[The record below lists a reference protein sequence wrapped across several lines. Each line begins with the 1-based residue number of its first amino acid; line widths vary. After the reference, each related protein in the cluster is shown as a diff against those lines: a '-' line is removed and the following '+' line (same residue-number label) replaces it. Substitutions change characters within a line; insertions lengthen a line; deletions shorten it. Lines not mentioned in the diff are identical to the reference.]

1 MLASIEGAARV
12 LSGSIYKEGGING
25 WERSRSNFLSLAPR
39 GVSSLTRI
47 KDSPCFASERSSSVN
62 SIRIYRTVN

>member
-25 WERSRSNFLSLAPR
+25 WERSRSNFLPLAPR
-39 GVSSLTRI
+39 GVSSNPD
-47 KDSPCFASERSSSVN
+47 KGFALFRLG
-62 SIRIYRTVN
+62 TVKFGKFNPNLSNG